1 MASESQN
8 PKSGLAIQANEKNGH
23 LSGTGT
29 VTVSGDKDSVMAAF
43 TTQDNGKTQVTLG
56 FKDDVTIVAGSDL
69 SFEGH
74 ADLDPRT
81 GKLSAGTS
89 MTYSVDKDEAI
100 KLQAQFGSGGPSGQ
114 VSVNIN
120 F

>member
-1 MASESQN
+1 MSGTQTS
-8 PKSGLAIQANEKNGH
+8 KSGLAIQADEKNGH
-23 LSGTGT
+23 VSGTGT
-29 VTVSGDKDSVMAAF
+29 VSVQGDKDSIMAAF
-43 TTQDNGKTQVTLG
+43 TAQDNGKTQVTLG
-56 FKDDVTIVAGSDL
+56 FKDDVAVVAGGDL
-69 SFEGH
+69 SFDGH

-89 MTYSVDKDEAI
+89 MTYSVDNAEAV
-100 KLQAQFGSGGPSGQ
+100 KLQAQFGPGGPSGQ

>member
-1 MASESQN
+1 MCDSSASRALIIAYHG
-8 PKSGLAIQANEKNGH
+8 P
-23 LSGTGT
+23 
-29 VTVSGDKDSVMAAF
+29 
-43 TTQDNGKTQVTLG
+43 LG
-56 FKDDVTIVAGSDL
+56 FKDDVAIVAGGDL
-69 SFEGH
+69 SFDGH

-89 MTYSVDKDEAI
+89 LSYTVDNAEAL
-100 KLQAQFGSGGPSGQ
+100 KLQAQFGPGGPSGQ

>member
-1 MASESQN
+1 MAN
-8 PKSGLAIQANEKNGH
+8 DTPKSGVAIQADDKNGQ

-29 VTVSGDKDSVMAAF
+29 VTIQGDKDSIMAAF
-43 TTQDNGKTQVTLG
+43 TAQDNGKTQVTLG
-56 FKDDVTIVAGSDL
+56 LKNDVAIVAGGDL
-69 SFEGH
+69 SFDGH

-100 KLQAQFGSGGPSGQ
+100 KLQAQFGPGGPSGQ